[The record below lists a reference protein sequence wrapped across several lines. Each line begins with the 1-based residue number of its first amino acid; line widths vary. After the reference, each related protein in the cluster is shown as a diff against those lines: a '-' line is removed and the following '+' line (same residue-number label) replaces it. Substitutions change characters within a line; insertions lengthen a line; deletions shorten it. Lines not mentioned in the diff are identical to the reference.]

1 MTDTEVLKKGR
12 DLLLALHKSL
22 LDRERSLYEGFHGPV
37 TSAQFLNLLLE
48 DSEFAWLRKFSTLI
62 VDIDEMFAQKD
73 GFNEEAVSV
82 HLSKMSE
89 IVSMSDDDEAF
100 IVKYQSG
107 LQDNLDAASIQGEL
121 RSLLS

>member
-22 LDRERSLYEGFHGPV
+22 LDRERSLYEGSHGPV

-107 LQDNLDAASIQGEL
+107 LQDNLEAASIQGEL